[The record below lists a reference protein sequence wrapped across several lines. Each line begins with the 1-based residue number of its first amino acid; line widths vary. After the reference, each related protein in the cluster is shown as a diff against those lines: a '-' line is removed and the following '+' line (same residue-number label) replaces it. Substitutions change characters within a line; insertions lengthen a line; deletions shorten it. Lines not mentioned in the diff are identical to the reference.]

1 MRKLNKKAKLMFNL
15 FGILV
20 LGTAGMMGYGIYR
33 VLQSGTQVYPV
44 AADSVIFDEGSRM
57 IPVSEEGYIRKNWNG
72 SFLLKE
78 GNQTY
83 DLGECSVAME
93 KSSGIL
99 KIFADGWQIHESG
112 QITSIDEY
120 LAVTDLDTSSF
131 FKLGDQS
138 FMVTGNEITDSTGH
152 VSTEDWTC

>member
-1 MRKLNKKAKLMFNL
+1 MFNL

-83 DLGECSVAME
+83 DLGDCSVAME

-131 FKLGDQS
+131 LS
-138 FMVTGNEITDSTGH
+138 WEISP
-152 VSTEDWTC
+152 SW

>member
-57 IPVSEEGYIRKNWNG
+57 IPVSEEGYIRKN
-72 SFLLKE
+72 
-78 GNQTY
+78 
-83 DLGECSVAME
+83 
-93 KSSGIL
+93 
-99 KIFADGWQIHESG
+99 
-112 QITSIDEY
+112 
-120 LAVTDLDTSSF
+120 
-131 FKLGDQS
+131 
-138 FMVTGNEITDSTGH
+138 
-152 VSTEDWTC
+152 